1 MLQGGERWYRTS
13 GSYRNRRIRLDSR
26 KAPNPD
32 RSSALI
38 CLAFAAA
45 VGIEA
50 YRLGLGTL
58 GRPGPGLTPL
68 FYASVLGLLSILLF
82 IRSRGGPIQP
92 AIVVPW
98 RSVVSILAILLAYAL
113 TIEWLGYVTCTF
125 FAMVLLLQIAAVHRI
140 KSILFAG
147 IATALVHLVFVRW
160 LLVPLPIGSI
170 FP

>member
-1 MLQGGERWYRTS
+1 
-13 GSYRNRRIRLDSR
+13 LDSR
-26 KAPNPD
+26 KASNPG
-32 RSSALI
+32 RSGALI

-58 GRPGPGLTPL
+58 GSPGPGLTPL
-68 FYASVLGLLSILLF
+68 FYASVLGFLSILLF
-82 IRSRGGPIQP
+82 IRSRGEPIRP
-92 AIVVPW
+92 AIVVQW
-98 RSVVSILAILLAYAL
+98 RPVVSILAILLAYAL

-125 FAMVLLLQIAAVHRI
+125 FAMVLLLQIAGVRRI
-140 KSILFAG
+140 KSILSAG
-147 IATALVHLVFVRW
+147 IATGLVHLVFVRW